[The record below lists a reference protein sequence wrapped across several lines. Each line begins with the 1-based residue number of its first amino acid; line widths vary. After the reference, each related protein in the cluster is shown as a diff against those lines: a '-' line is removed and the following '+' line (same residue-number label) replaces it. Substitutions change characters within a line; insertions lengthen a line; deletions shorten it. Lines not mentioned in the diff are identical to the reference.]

1 MGYIR
6 GFVHGA
12 VIGSVIGICMAPQ
25 EGERTRA
32 QLKEAGKGV
41 RTGLQI
47 TGRAMQRVAPVVA
60 PVAGNAMQAVERVRH
75 RHASDDGGYT
85 GNGVS
90 VPGAAA
96 TPPTG

>member
-12 VIGSVIGICMAPQ
+12 VVGSVIGICLAPQ

-41 RTGLQI
+41 KAGLEI

-60 PVAGNAMQAVERVRH
+60 PVAGNAMQVVERVRH
-75 RHASDDGGYT
+75 RRDLGEDSVYA
-85 GNGVS
+85 GNGMS
-90 VPGAAA
+90 GGTT
-96 TPPTG
+96 TPSG